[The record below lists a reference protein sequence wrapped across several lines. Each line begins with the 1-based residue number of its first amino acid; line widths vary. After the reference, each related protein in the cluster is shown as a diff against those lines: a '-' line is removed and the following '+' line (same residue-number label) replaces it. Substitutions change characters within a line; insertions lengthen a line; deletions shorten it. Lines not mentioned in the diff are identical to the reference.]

1 MDLGLENRRALVV
14 GGSAGIGFETA
25 LLMAED
31 QADVMLAARNSETL
45 ADATRR
51 ISKQTGV
58 SVGSFTIDATS
69 TTAEI
74 ELSERYAGRAL
85 DMLVVTI
92 GGSVRGEF
100 SIHSDETW
108 RDNYTT
114 NVLAPVRVIRA
125 LMPALS
131 RGDQPAVTVLGAAS
145 SKMPY
150 QHQIV
155 SNVHK
160 TGLLALVKT
169 LALELAPTVRVNA
182 VCPGRTLTRLWL
194 NRADQMAEDED
205 RTPEEVL
212 RDFSE
217 EIPLGRM
224 AKPAEVAAAV
234 VFITSPRA
242 SYITGQHLTVDGGI
256 ARGLL

>member
-1 MDLGLENRRALVV
+1 MDLGLENRRTLVV

-25 LLMAED
+25 LIMAAD
-31 QADVMLAARNSETL
+31 QADVVLAARTPEAL
-45 ADATRR
+45 GDATRR
-51 ISKQTGV
+51 ISDKTRA
-58 SVGSFTIDATS
+58 SVGSFTVDATS
-69 TTAEI
+69 TTAEV
-74 ELSERYAGRAL
+74 ELSERYADHAL
-85 DMLVVTI
+85 DILVITI

-100 SIHSDETW
+100 GTHSDETW
-108 RDNYTT
+108 NDNYNM

-125 LMPALS
+125 LTPALK
-131 RGDQPAVTVLGAAS
+131 RGDQPAITVLGAAS

-150 QHQIV
+150 QHQVV

-169 LALELAPTVRVNA
+169 LALELAPTVRVNS

-194 NRADQMAEDED
+194 NRAEQMAADQG

-212 RDFSE
+212 LDFSD

-224 AKPAEVAAAV
+224 AKPAEIAAAV
-234 VFITSPRA
+234 AFISSPRA